1 MKKNQHML
9 ELATRGAHARVSDL
23 MHEVEMLLGLFPHL
37 RDSFDKDELPI
48 SFLLKRGAE
57 RSRGIQAGAAAAG
70 VVKPTRNLS
79 VAARRAISN
88 AQKQRWAAHRAA
100 KVAAKT
106 VTKKG

>member
-9 ELATRGAHARVSDL
+9 ELAARGAHARLSDL
-23 MHEVEMLLGLFPHL
+23 IHEVEMLLALFPHL

-48 SFLLKRGAE
+48 PFLLKRGAE
-57 RSRGIQAGAAAAG
+57 KSRSVQAGEASAG
-70 VVKPTRNLS
+70 VVKQTRNLS

-100 KVAAKT
+100 KA